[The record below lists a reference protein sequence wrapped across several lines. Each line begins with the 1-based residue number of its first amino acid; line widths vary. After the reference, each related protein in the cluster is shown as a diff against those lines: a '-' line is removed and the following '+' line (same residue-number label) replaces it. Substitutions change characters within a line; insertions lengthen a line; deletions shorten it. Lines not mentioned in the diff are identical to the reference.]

1 MWLKSKNLIYFS
13 PTENIAQE
21 TNQTQQTTHQSKSK
35 LNQNES
41 NSHEHKIMLY
51 MNTEK
56 TKQVFIQNK
65 ETVKDEQAM
74 FELLMQAWKED
85 IEQQYK
91 DTASQTV
98 ETEISTPVVYKDKTE
113 LEEALKV
120 SVERMTSNKMDGFDV
135 LCQEIADINTPLY
148 QSIQEIDHLFNS
160 HGPWQIDFKMKM
172 YKCFDIQYDPYYV
185 NMLRRHMHINTEE
198 CLDSYLLACHALAR
212 YYAIPFD

>member
-1 MWLKSKNLIYFS
+1 MFDQILSQFISLSHSLKID
-13 PTENIAQE
+13 
-21 TNQTQQTTHQSKSK
+21 
-35 LNQNES
+35 
-41 NSHEHKIMLY
+41 

-98 ETEISTPVVYKDKTE
+98 ETLKDMNKRLNNIRQETEISTPVVYKDKTE